1 MTLLIKKVLYST
13 AFAIII
19 HSNAFAVKQKNIS
32 FADTVAK
39 LSPSVVNISTSQ
51 KLPEQ
56 VLKDLLKEI
65 PESST
70 LHGILKDSIKKQ
82 EKKKIFEQHFRFWV
96 YYF

>member
-1 MTLLIKKVLYST
+1 MTVFIRKVLYST

-19 HSNAFAVKQKNIS
+19 HSNAFAIKQKNLS

-56 VLKDLLKEI
+56 VLQDLLKEI
-65 PESST
+65 PKSSS
-70 LHGILKDSIKKQ
+70 LHDILKDSIKKQ
-82 EKKKIFEQHFRFWV
+82 HPESL
-96 YYF
+96 